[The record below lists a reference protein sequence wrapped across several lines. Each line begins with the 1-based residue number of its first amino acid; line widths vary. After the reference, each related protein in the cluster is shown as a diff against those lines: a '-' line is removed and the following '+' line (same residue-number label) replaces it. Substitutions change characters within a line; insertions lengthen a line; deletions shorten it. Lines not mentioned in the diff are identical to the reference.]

1 MSQDKIDAL
10 YARIK
15 DLEDNLP
22 YADHG
27 AYSQDK
33 ERIRKLYEEVANMKA
48 QPTTPAP
55 AQTAKEQDQ

>member
-1 MSQDKIDAL
+1 MSQDKLDAL

-33 ERIRKLYEEVANMKA
+33 DRIRKLREEVANMKA
-48 QPTTPAP
+48 QPTTPEQP
-55 AQTAKEQDQ
+55 AKEQDQ

>member
-1 MSQDKIDAL
+1 MSQAKLDAL

-33 ERIRKLYEEVANMKA
+33 DRIRKLREEIKA
-48 QPTTPAP
+48 LEVMAEL
-55 AQTAKEQDQ
+55 ARLNKGGSHE